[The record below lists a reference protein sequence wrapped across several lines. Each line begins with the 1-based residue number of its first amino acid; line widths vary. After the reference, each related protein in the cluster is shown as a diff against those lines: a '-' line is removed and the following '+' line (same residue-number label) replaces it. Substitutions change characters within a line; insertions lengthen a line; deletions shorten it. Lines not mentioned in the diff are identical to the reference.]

1 MKYANQPLP
10 VDASATL
17 TENVAAM
24 LSHAGSLGVTLI
36 MCKAI
41 WKPLKEHDG
50 ITYVWSE
57 IENAFQERTEK
68 TDKRGWYKIKDV
80 TVPTQ
85 TVEQTTEETTVETT
99 EETNEEVET
108 TVVTNGHGVA
118 YIPTK
123 TREDLALYAEDS
135 SLKRIAL
142 MSAKCF
148 GDYSTKAKQC
158 KGCPL
163 AGSCQ
168 VSSFAKIA
176 TMAALLDTAT
186 EESLKPKEVKVEEPV
201 VEEKV
206 EEQQEEKTKEENEI
220 PELKE
225 GWRYQESTVITTVCS
240 ECEQAIPAG
249 SACINI
255 SGKGN
260 FHLGCAK

>member
-1 MKYANQPLP
+1 MKYANQTLP
-10 VDASATL
+10 VDTSATL

-24 LSHAGSLGVTLI
+24 LAHAGSLGVTLI

-50 ITYVWSE
+50 ITYNWTE
-57 IENAFQERTEK
+57 IEKAFQDRTEK
-68 TDKRGWYKIKDV
+68 TDKRGWYSIKDV

-85 TVEQTTEETTVETT
+85 TVEQTTEETTVENNETT
-99 EETNEEVET
+99 EEDDN
-108 TVVTNGHGVA
+108 TVVINGQGVA

-123 TREDLALYAEDS
+123 TETDLALYAEDE

-148 GDYSTKAKQC
+148 GEYSNKAKQC

-168 VSSFAKIA
+168 VSAFAKYA
-176 TMAALLDTAT
+176 VFAAELDKAT
-186 EESLKPKEVKVEEPV
+186 EEALKPKEVKVEEPV

-206 EEQQEEKTKEENEI
+206 EEQQVETTKEENAI

-240 ECEQAIPAG
+240 ECEEAIPAG
-249 SACINI
+249 TACINI